1 MPTTTTSFS
10 HGQWSSRLAFI
21 LAASGSAVGLG
32 NIWKFPYMA
41 GENGGGAFV
50 LIYLLCIVLL
60 GLPIMMAEVLLGR
73 RGQQSPI
80 NTMQAL
86 AREAKASPWWGLLG
100 WMGVLTGFLILSYYS
115 VIAGW
120 SLSYV
125 IQSASGDFVG
135 ATQPQIGK
143 LFSDLVASPQRLII
157 WHSVFML
164 MTMLVVARGVS
175 NGLELAVRYLMP
187 GLVFIILLLI
197 GYAITQGHF
206 WAGMSFL
213 FTPDFS
219 KINTAVVL
227 DAMGQAF
234 FTLSLGMGSIMVYG
248 AYLPKKI
255 SIAKTSIAVAGTDT
269 MIALCAGLAIFPI
282 VFANQLEPAQGP
294 GLIFNTLPIAFS
306 HMPGGLFFGTLF
318 FVLLVFAAWTSSIS
332 LIEPAVAYMV
342 ERFRVTRLFACA
354 LCGGFTWLVGLGT
367 VFSFNIWQD
376 YRFAG
381 KTIFDCLDFLTAN
394 LMLPLGG
401 FLIAIFVAWV
411 MQDEDVRDE
420 MAVHNAVLYRCWNI
434 LLRYFTPLALT
445 CIFLRVV
452 GVL

>member
-50 LIYLLCIVLL
+50 FIYLLCIILL

-125 IQSASGDFVG
+125 IQSASGNFIG
-135 ATQPQIGK
+135 ATQPQIGQ

-197 GYAITQGHF
+197 GYAISQGHF
-206 WAGMSFL
+206 
-213 FTPDFS
+213 
-219 KINTAVVL
+219 
-227 DAMGQAF
+227 
-234 FTLSLGMGSIMVYG
+234 
-248 AYLPKKI
+248 
-255 SIAKTSIAVAGTDT
+255 
-269 MIALCAGLAIFPI
+269 
-282 VFANQLEPAQGP
+282 
-294 GLIFNTLPIAFS
+294 
-306 HMPGGLFFGTLF
+306 
-318 FVLLVFAAWTSSIS
+318 
-332 LIEPAVAYMV
+332 
-342 ERFRVTRLFACA
+342 
-354 LCGGFTWLVGLGT
+354 
-367 VFSFNIWQD
+367 
-376 YRFAG
+376 
-381 KTIFDCLDFLTAN
+381 
-394 LMLPLGG
+394 
-401 FLIAIFVAWV
+401 
-411 MQDEDVRDE
+411 
-420 MAVHNAVLYRCWNI
+420 
-434 LLRYFTPLALT
+434 
-445 CIFLRVV
+445 
-452 GVL
+452 